1 MKKLQLFL
9 TVLLIS
15 FTSAAQ
21 GSDPQLFR
29 TWYLINVAE
38 SDDDVIREVA
48 EIEPPITPNITIS
61 ENLEIYGNGACN
73 TFNGTYE
80 LLGDNSLN
88 PLSFDHTTETCN
100 FQSHNFF
107 ESSFFGFMS
116 GEFWYHIS
124 SNDQGLTLSLN
135 NPIFGFA
142 NFQDYPLSI
151 SESNLVRFKISPNPV
166 SEILYITSENNSI
179 DKISVYSIN
188 GQLIL
193 SENENTHQL
202 DVSALSKGLYFVEVT
217 SENGVAIQKF
227 IKQ

>member
-21 GSDPQLFR
+21 GSDSQLFR

-88 PLSFDHTTETCN
+88 PLSFDYTTETCD

-107 ESSFFGFMS
+107 ESSFFLVLCRV
-116 GEFWYHIS
+116 
-124 SNDQGLTLSLN
+124 N
-135 NPIFGFA
+135 FG
-142 NFQDYPLSI
+142 I
-151 SESNLVRFKISPNPV
+151 R
-166 SEILYITSENNSI
+166 
-179 DKISVYSIN
+179 
-188 GQLIL
+188 
-193 SENENTHQL
+193 
-202 DVSALSKGLYFVEVT
+202 
-217 SENGVAIQKF
+217 
-227 IKQ
+227 